1 MYIPFQTLV
10 EQLGR
15 SIQEAQGRLEQEAA
29 ESFFRC
35 FETVSHPSG
44 SCEVPLTRRLRLPA
58 GDGKEPKTLDVPVAA
73 LLRHQAIGLD
83 CVKVRVPMK
92 TQLRAE
98 DNAVLVEACPAAN
111 GGNASESPGEVE
123 FTFKAAPPAE
133 GIARLD
139 LNVQK
144 LL

>member
-1 MYIPFQTLV
+1 MYIPFETLV

-15 SIQEAQGRLEQEAA
+15 SIQEAQGHLEREAA

-35 FETVSHPSG
+35 FETITDLSG
-44 SCEVPLTRRLRLPA
+44 SCEVPLTRRLKLPA
-58 GDGKEPKTLDVPVAA
+58 GEGMELKAVDVPVAA
-73 LLRHQAIGLD
+73 LLRHQAMGLD
-83 CVKVRVPMK
+83 SVKVRVPIK
-92 TQLRAE
+92 TRLRAE
-98 DNAVLVEACPAAN
+98 DNVLLVEACPAA
-111 GGNASESPGEVE
+111 GGEDGAESPGEVE

-144 LL
+144 VL

>member
-1 MYIPFQTLV
+1 MYIPFETLV

-15 SIQEAQGRLEQEAA
+15 SIQEAQGHLEREAA

-35 FETVSHPSG
+35 FETVNDSSG
-44 SCEVPLTRRLRLPA
+44 SCEVPLTRRLKLPA
-58 GDGKEPKTLDVPVAA
+58 GDGMELKSVDVPVAA
-73 LLRHQAIGLD
+73 LLRHQAMGLD
-83 CVKVRVPMK
+83 SVTVRVPIK

-98 DNAVLVEACPAAN
+98 DNVLLVEACPAA
-111 GGNASESPGEVE
+111 GEDGAESPGEAE

-144 LL
+144 VL